1 MGIITFR
8 LIFPSNQI
16 FQMNI
21 SVFHKYRTNIYINV
35 IPYFFLV
42 YSPFPKRQ
50 FLRLFGLFIL
60 QPLYYC
66 LFFSK
71 MKLQI

>member
-1 MGIITFR
+1 
-8 LIFPSNQI
+8 
-16 FQMNI
+16 MNL
-21 SVFHKYRTNIYINV
+21 SVFHKYRTNIYLYI
-35 IPYFFLV
+35 IRYFLPV

-71 MKLQI
+71 MKLQIWGGDNADFNL